1 MRPLSVPTTLLPPHA
16 TADRIG
22 PCAGIPS
29 SIEYFRAGK
38 LRAPAVTTATRS
50 DALPD
55 IPTLSD
61 FLPGYEAS
69 FWGGFCAPK
78 NTPVHIVNKLN
89 SEINAALADPKMK
102 ARLADLD
109 GIAIA
114 GPPADFG
121 KLIAEETE
129 KWAQVIRAAN
139 IKPQ

>member
-50 DALPD
+50 EALPD

-61 FLPGYEAS
+61 FLPSYEAS
-69 FWGGFCAPK
+69 FWATF
-78 NTPVHIVNKLN
+78 VRLR
-89 SEINAALADPKMK
+89 
-102 ARLADLD
+102 AR
-109 GIAIA
+109 
-114 GPPADFG
+114 P
-121 KLIAEETE
+121 
-129 KWAQVIRAAN
+129 RA
-139 IKPQ
+139 

>member
-61 FLPGYEAS
+61 FLPSYEAS
-69 FWGGFCAPK
+69 FWATFVRLEHARGHSRQTQQRDKCWPRR
-78 NTPVHIVNKLN
+78 
-89 SEINAALADPKMK
+89 SQAAAQ
-102 ARLADLD
+102 RLH
-109 GIAIA
+109 
-114 GPPADFG
+114 
-121 KLIAEETE
+121 
-129 KWAQVIRAAN
+129 
-139 IKPQ
+139 